1 MTMKTLQTALVAL
14 LVSSVA
20 ASASAGDLQQSIAK
34 AVQQTRQQEEKKS
47 LPKNYSKPLVWGGAA
62 LFVTGMTVGLF
73 AFINNE
79 NGEFSEFGE
88 ANAVNKELGAIG
100 LATAFAGGTMMFL
113 GTHRRGTPT
122 NRAPSVTFG
131 AGRVKVSKHVSW

>member
-1 MTMKTLQTALVAL
+1 MFSL
-14 LVSSVA
+14 A

-34 AVQQTRQQEEKKS
+34 AVEQQARQEAKA
-47 LPKNYSKPLVWGGAA
+47 LPNSYSKPLVWGGAA

-79 NGEFSEFGE
+79 NGEFAEFGE
-88 ANAVNKELGAIG
+88 ANAVNKQLGTIG

-113 GTHRRGTPT
+113 GSHRRTAA
-122 NRAPSVTFG
+122 NRAPSITVG
-131 AGRVKVSKHVSW
+131 AGQVKVSKHVSW

>member
-1 MTMKTLQTALVAL
+1 MRTFRIGTAAL
-14 LVSSVA
+14 LVVSLA
-20 ASASAGDLQQSIAK
+20 ASATAGDLQQSIAK
-34 AVQQTRQQEEKKS
+34 AVQETRQQEEDKS
-47 LPKNYSKPLVWGGAA
+47 APKSYSKPLVWGGTA

-79 NGEFSEFGE
+79 NGEFAEFGE
-88 ANAVNKELGAIG
+88 ANAVNKELGTIG
-100 LATAFAGGTMMFL
+100 LATAFVGGTMMFL
-113 GTHRRGTPT
+113 GTHRRGTPA

>member
-1 MTMKTLQTALVAL
+1 MTMKALRTALVAL

-88 ANAVNKELGAIG
+88 ANAVNKELGTAS
-100 LATAFAGGTMMFL
+100 LATAFGGGALMFL
-113 GTHRRGTPT
+113 GSRPATS
-122 NRAPSVTFG
+122 PSVTAG
-131 AGRVKVSKHVSW
+131 IGRVSVSKKVSW

>member
-1 MTMKTLQTALVAL
+1 MLRTATIGL
-14 LVSSVA
+14 LAFSLA

-34 AVQQTRQQEEKKS
+34 AVQQTRQKEEEKA
-47 LPKNYSKPLVWGGAA
+47 LPKGYSKPLVWGGTA
-62 LFVTGMTVGLF
+62 LFVTGMTIGLF

-79 NGEFSEFGE
+79 NGEFAEFGE
-88 ANAVNKELGAIG
+88 ANAVNKPLGAIG

-113 GTHRRGTPT
+113 GAHRRGTA

-131 AGRVKVSKHVSW
+131 AGKVKVLKQVSW

>member
-1 MTMKTLQTALVAL
+1 MRTFRIGTAAL
-14 LVSSVA
+14 LVVGLA
-20 ASASAGDLQQSIAK
+20 ASATAGDLQQSIAK
-34 AVQQTRQQEEKKS
+34 AVQETRQQEEDKS
-47 LPKNYSKPLVWGGAA
+47 APKSYSKPLVWGGTA

-79 NGEFSEFGE
+79 NGEFAEFGE
-88 ANAVNKELGAIG
+88 ANAVNKELGTIG
-100 LATAFAGGTMMFL
+100 LATAFVGGTMMFL
-113 GTHRRGTPT
+113 GTHRRGTPA

>member
-1 MTMKTLQTALVAL
+1 LIFSL
-14 LVSSVA
+14 A

-34 AVQQTRQQEEKKS
+34 AVEQQARQEENARPKS
-47 LPKNYSKPLVWGGAA
+47 YSKPLVWGGAA

-88 ANAVNKELGAIG
+88 ANAVNKQLGTIG

-113 GTHRRGTPT
+113 GSHRRGAAA

-131 AGRVKVSKHVSW
+131 AGQVKVSKQVSW

>member
-1 MTMKTLQTALVAL
+1 MRTFRTVTVAL
-14 LVSSVA
+14 MSICLA

-34 AVQQTRQQEEKKS
+34 AVQQTRQPEEEKS
-47 LPKNYSKPLVWGGAA
+47 LPKNYSKPLLWGGTA

-88 ANAVNKELGAIG
+88 ANAVNKELGTIG
-100 LATAFAGGTMMFL
+100 LATAFVGGTMMFL
-113 GTHRRGTPT
+113 GTHRRGAPA
-122 NRAPSVTFG
+122 NRAPSVTVG
-131 AGRVKVSKHVSW
+131 AGRVGVKKQISW

>member
-1 MTMKTLQTALVAL
+1 MRTFRIGTAAL
-14 LVSSVA
+14 LVVSLA
-20 ASASAGDLQQSIAK
+20 ASATAGDLQQSIAK
-34 AVQQTRQQEEKKS
+34 AVQETRQQEEDKS
-47 LPKNYSKPLVWGGAA
+47 APKSYSKTLVWGGTA

-79 NGEFSEFGE
+79 NGEFAEFGE
-88 ANAVNKELGAIG
+88 ANAVNKELGTIG
-100 LATAFAGGTMMFL
+100 LATAFVGGTMMFL
-113 GTHRRGTPT
+113 GTHRRGTPA